1 MEYKNDFL
9 FYENVFYEINK
20 FATSVSHLMS
30 YDDILNT
37 MLKGNIFFMCDLQFL
52 LYRPFRSWFNDV
64 VYSDGINNS
73 INLEKRIL
81 FTVLGTSIASEVI
94 IFTILYFELFKKLSK
109 INRIIIGVKNVF
121 KVLK

>member
-1 MEYKNDFL
+1 
-9 FYENVFYEINK
+9 
-20 FATSVSHLMS
+20 
-30 YDDILNT
+30 
-37 MLKGNIFFMCDLQFL
+37 MCDLQFL

-94 IFTILYFELFKKLSK
+94 IFNILYFELFKKLSK
-109 INRIIIGVKNVF
+109 INRIIIGVRNVF

>member
-1 MEYKNDFL
+1 
-9 FYENVFYEINK
+9 
-20 FATSVSHLMS
+20 
-30 YDDILNT
+30 
-37 MLKGNIFFMCDLQFL
+37 MCDLQFL

-64 VYSDGINNS
+64 VYSDAINNS

>member
-1 MEYKNDFL
+1 
-9 FYENVFYEINK
+9 
-20 FATSVSHLMS
+20 MS
-30 YDDILNT
+30 YDDILNA

-64 VYSDGINNS
+64 VYSDAINNS